1 MRVTAVAA
9 ETELLKN
16 PIMHFR
22 IKRYHWYQLEL
33 ESAKIVTPEGEV
45 CGEIRPFVLITR
57 PLRKFTHDVLDSG
70 LHGRWNQLL
79 PSFLYGLMVYG
90 LFCPMYLNTKAA
102 IEFIRSNVLPFF
114 PSPLLS

>member
-22 IKRYHWYQLEL
+22 VKRYHWYQL

-45 CGEIRPFVLITR
+45 FGEIRPFVLITR
-57 PLRKFTHDVLDSG
+57 PLRKFTHDVLTADFTVDGSSCCR
-70 LHGRWNQLL
+70 H
-79 PSFLYGLMVYG
+79 
-90 LFCPMYLNTKAA
+90 
-102 IEFIRSNVLPFF
+102 FF
-114 PSPLLS
+114 TD